1 MKMNNVEM
9 LKKDDIQ
16 NYINFIKEVF
26 GYESNMELI
35 EKLIKE
41 QTVLVIKDNDKII
54 ASSILV
60 EHIEYIKNKKYYHID
75 YFGVHPDYRKKG
87 YASKLFE
94 KIEEMVKLNNI
105 TYIELT
111 SGNKRIN
118 AHEFYKSKGFI
129 IKDTSVFIK
138 TY

>member
-1 MKMNNVEM
+1 MNNVEI

-26 GYESNMELI
+26 GYESNNELI

-41 QTVLVIKDNDKII
+41 GIVLVIKDNDKII

-60 EHIEYIKNKKYYHID
+60 EHIEYIKDKKYYHID
-75 YFGVHPDYRKKG
+75 YFGVHPNYRKKG

-94 KIEEMVKLNNI
+94 KIEEMAKLNKI
-105 TYIELT
+105 SYIELT
-111 SGNKRIN
+111 SGNQRIN
-118 AHEFYKSKGFI
+118 AHEFYKRKGFT

-138 TY
+138 TYSF